1 MSYTRPPSTQPGNE
15 TLDVSFITSQFSTIN
30 ANDISADKTISKNL
44 NVNSVT
50 SSVTIPGKKVYQLVA
65 YAPKA
70 WETKTNGTG
79 DFLNVFPDQL
89 KALHPDGTTGD
100 PNKKVELATLPVG
113 AQVIN
118 ARLTN
123 NGSPIAVNGSPTYV
137 VVIQQ
142 FMDPPV
148 DAGTKIFDLVNPLLI
163 NNPGGVVVK
172 SNAAIAELGSAGL
185 PQNGTAAVV
194 EGAQNIGV
202 LLQGGGDN
210 QAGDLALFLEYIL

>member
-1 MSYTRPPSTQPGNE
+1 MSYIRPPSILPGNE
-15 TLDVSFITSQFSTIN
+15 TLDVSSITSQFSKIN
-30 ANDISADKTISKNL
+30 VTDVIADNTISKNL

-50 SSVTIPGKKVYQLVA
+50 TAVTIPGKKLYQLVA

-70 WETKTNGTG
+70 WETKTSGTG

-100 PNKKVELATLPVG
+100 PNKKVELARLPVG

-123 NGSPIAVNGSPTYV
+123 NGSPIAVNGSTTYA

-148 DAGTKIFDLVNPLLI
+148 DAGIKIFDSLNPLLI

-202 LLQGGGDN
+202 LLQSGDN

>member
-1 MSYTRPPSTQPGNE
+1 
-15 TLDVSFITSQFSTIN
+15 
-30 ANDISADKTISKNL
+30 
-44 NVNSVT
+44 
-50 SSVTIPGKKVYQLVA
+50 
-65 YAPKA
+65 
-70 WETKTNGTG
+70 
-79 DFLNVFPDQL
+79 
-89 KALHPDGTTGD
+89 
-100 PNKKVELATLPVG
+100 LARLPVG

-123 NGSPIAVNGSPTYV
+123 NGSPIAVNGSTTYA

-148 DAGTKIFDLVNPLLI
+148 DAGIKIFDSLNPLLI

-202 LLQGGGDN
+202 LLQSGDN